1 MGKLNLSYDEFLEFG
16 KECTLNLLKKLDSSN
31 NKLNEAKRE
40 HIHDTIMLKD
50 IEEDIKKLSIYINEY
65 VKLYQAFS
73 YELTN
78 KNEDG
83 KNDVLKAEEI
93 VEKIMDANG
102 LTFEY
107 IIEEIKKRKEF
118 KGQSGAEVV
127 KNFLDYQLKELEETK
142 NSIERKILKI
152 LADET
157 KLKFEMEISV
167 TEEEGREVIE
177 KLMKNQKENEFYS
190 QKLKIC
196 QEKIDE
202 IKEDIESK
210 WKYEIYG
217 TISKDELRNKI

>member
-1 MGKLNLSYDEFLEFG
+1 M
-16 KECTLNLLKKLDSSN
+16 
-31 NKLNEAKRE
+31 AKRE